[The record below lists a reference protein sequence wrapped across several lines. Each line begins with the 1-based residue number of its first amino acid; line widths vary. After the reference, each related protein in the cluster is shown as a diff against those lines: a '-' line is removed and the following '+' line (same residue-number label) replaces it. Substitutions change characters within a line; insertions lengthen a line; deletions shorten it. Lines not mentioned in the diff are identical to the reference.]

1 MHGFITDILY
11 KQRKKSLKQ
20 ANSMIEA
27 SNMGNINVVQ
37 MIFVVLIVLILCFVL
52 TIFNLI
58 VNYFVQP
65 STINM

>member
-1 MHGFITDILY
+1 MHGFITDIQY

-27 SNMGNINVVQ
+27 SNMGNIIVVQ
-37 MIFVVLIVLILCFVL
+37 MISVVLIVLILCCVL
-52 TIFNLI
+52 IIFNLL

>member
-1 MHGFITDILY
+1 MHGFITDIQY

-27 SNMGNINVVQ
+27 SNMGKINVVQ